1 MSSLTDAIFQCMHCR
16 NRNELQVDRPVLREV
31 DNCMLKHKG
40 YGLLV
45 MGNPMG
51 NGLRR
56 SDMVADLLK

>member
-1 MSSLTDAIFQCMHCR
+1 MHYR

-31 DNCMLKHKG
+31 DNGMLKHKG